1 VGLPRRCATLTAV
14 LDADDTARARWL
26 PDVEVRVRTATA
38 PRSSRAD
45 WAGGPTRI
53 VVGIDAVGESK
64 ARVDVL
70 HEKLTGAEQAAEL
83 KAYWRDRLAALKVL
97 LETDGDHR

>member
-1 VGLPRRCATLTAV
+1 M
-14 LDADDTARARWL
+14 
-26 PDVEVRVRTATA
+26 RVRTATA
-38 PRSSRAD
+38 QLPGRLGR
-45 WAGGPTRI
+45 GPTRI

-64 ARVDVL
+64 ARVNVL

-83 KAYWRDRLAALKVL
+83 KVL